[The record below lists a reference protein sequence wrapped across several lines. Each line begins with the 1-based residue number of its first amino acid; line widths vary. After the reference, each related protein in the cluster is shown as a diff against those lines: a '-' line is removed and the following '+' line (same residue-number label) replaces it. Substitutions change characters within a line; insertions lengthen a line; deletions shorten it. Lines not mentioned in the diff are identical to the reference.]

1 MPAEKCVWLNNVKG
15 LFPKFGKPREQNK
28 PETVSSGQLG
38 SFHLSIEYDQLLAK
52 QGILDNQIRTGT
64 SSGLK
69 GRRKLRTEWWV

>member
-1 MPAEKCVWLNNVKG
+1 MPAEQGIRLNNMKS

-28 PETVSSGQLG
+28 PETVSSSQLG

-64 SSGLK
+64 SQ
-69 GRRKLRTEWWV
+69 V